1 MKDELLL
8 KLHKDMNERLK
19 EIGQEDY
26 DYDLSDLNDP
36 VINTILELRKII
48 FTEKINM
55 NCSINFLDYIN

>member
-8 KLHKDMNERLK
+8 KLYKDMNERLK

-26 DYDLSDLNDP
+26 DCDLSDLNDP